1 MEGYSGLPMSLHN
14 KNYTDAYKSEA
25 AERAA
30 GYPCTKKDGF
40 EQSITTVNETI
51 LSRIDTKNARIY
63 L

>member
-1 MEGYSGLPMSLHN
+1 MSLHN

-30 GYPCTKKDGF
+30 GYPCTKKAGF